1 MIVDLPTR
9 LKDEVGAL
17 SSWIENHVICRGE
30 LQLRQQSLK
39 PACMSGGLSA
49 CSSRVQSAEYRPMLN
64 TLR

>member
-1 MIVDLPTR
+1 MIVDRPTQ
-9 LKDEVGAL
+9 LKDSVGAL
-17 SSWIENHVICRGE
+17 SSRIVNHVICRGE

-49 CSSRVQSAEYRPMLN
+49 CSSGVQSAEHRPMLN